1 MREAGLPVVPGY
13 QGDDQS
19 AVRLERMAA
28 TVGFPLLVKA
38 VAGGG
43 GKGMR
48 PVHSPDAFLE
58 ALLAAQREA
67 RAAFGNDA
75 VMLERLIGTPRH
87 VEVQIMGDAHG
98 NVVHL
103 FERDCSVQRRHQKV
117 LEEAPAPGL
126 SPRLRQTL
134 GIAAV
139 TAGMAIG
146 YCNAG
151 TVEFIL
157 DMDDPDEAGD
167 PRFYFMEMNTRL
179 QVEHPVTEMVT
190 GLDLVEW
197 QLRIAR
203 GEMLPLMQEAI
214 DLSGHAIEARLYAEN
229 PQAGFLPST
238 GRIGRL
244 SFAEGPG
251 LRVDAGVAEGG
262 EVTIHY
268 DPMIAKLI
276 AHGATREEAIDRLVA
291 ALDRVEVEGLATNRA
306 FLARL
311 AAQPAFRAADLDT
324 GFIPRHEAA
333 LFAPAEPTPER
344 VAAIALALAPLATG
358 ATGFAAPFRLNARMR
373 VDGGLWNGD
382 GAMWKTCVLGEGP
395 AREVRVDGVPATPA
409 ADVVLVIDPDGVSLR
424 HAGETLAFL
433 RHDPAADAG
442 EATGDGQ
449 VLAPMPGKVLQVD
462 VGVGDQVAAGDRL
475 MVLEAM
481 KMEHRL
487 TAPLSGTVELVAVA
501 AGDQVAQD
509 RLLVRIAPADGV

>member
-1 MREAGLPVVPGY
+1 VLHLGERE
-13 QGDDQS
+13 
-19 AVRLERMAA
+19 
-28 TVGFPLLVKA
+28 
-38 VAGGG
+38 
-43 GKGMR
+43 
-48 PVHSPDAFLE
+48 
-58 ALLAAQREA
+58 
-67 RAAFGNDA
+67 
-75 VMLERLIGTPRH
+75 
-87 VEVQIMGDAHG
+87 
-98 NVVHL
+98 
-103 FERDCSVQRRHQKV
+103 CSIQRRHQKI
-117 LEEAPAPGL
+117 LEEAPSPAL
-126 SPRLRQTL
+126 SPELRAAM
-134 GIAAV
+134 GAAAV
-139 TAGMAIG
+139 RAARAAG
-146 YCNAG
+146 YVNAG
-151 TVEFIL
+151 TVEFVL
-157 DMDDPDEAGD
+157 DQEGQ
-167 PRFYFMEMNTRL
+167 FYFLEMNTRL
-179 QVEHPVTEMVT
+179 QVEHPVTELVT
-190 GLDLVEW
+190 GLDLVRW
-197 QLRIAR
+197 QLAIAAGAR
-203 GEMLPLMQEAI
+203 LPFAQEQV
-214 DLSGHAIEARLYAEN
+214 SFRGHAIEARLYAED
-229 PQAGFLPST
+229 PVSYLPAV
-238 GRIGRL
+238 GRL
-244 SFAEGPG
+244 ALLDPPLGPG
-251 LRVDAGVAEGG
+251 VRVDAGLTTGD
-262 EVTIHY
+262 EVSVHY

-311 AAQPAFRAADLDT
+311 AAHPAFRAADLDT

-373 VDGGLWNGD
+373 VDGALWNGD

-395 AREVRVDGVPATPA
+395 ARAVLVDGVPATPA

-442 EATGDGQ
+442 ETTGDGQ

-509 RLLVRIAPADGV
+509 RLLVRIAPADGA